1 MLMFESRL
9 LIVYATNVYVHWSA
23 GRVSMRQGGIS
34 LHHGIEALFLTR
46 LSDDQTDL
54 RSIPDTC
61 LNNFEVLGCK
71 EWGRLR

>member
-1 MLMFESRL
+1 MTE
-9 LIVYATNVYVHWSA
+9 N
-23 GRVSMRQGGIS
+23 GI
-34 LHHGIEALFLTR
+34 GICEWETWTR